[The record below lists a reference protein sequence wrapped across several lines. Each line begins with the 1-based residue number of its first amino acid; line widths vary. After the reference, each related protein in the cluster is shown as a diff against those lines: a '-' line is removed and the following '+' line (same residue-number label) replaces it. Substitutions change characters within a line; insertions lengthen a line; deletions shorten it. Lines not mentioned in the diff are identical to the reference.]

1 LFQDD
6 AVLPTGG
13 LTEIR
18 CAVWTETKLVDD
30 DKVSDP
36 QLVALPKFQAAS
48 LKGSQLAELDEGI
61 DPDGVEGGK
70 VA

>member
-1 LFQDD
+1 
-6 AVLPTGG
+6 
-13 LTEIR
+13 
-18 CAVWTETKLVDD
+18 VWTETKLVDD